1 MRAVVI
7 LFVVVFIQYG
17 CVNHK
22 NDQLDGLDTLNATT
36 DTVNEIEPIVET
48 AEIMDTIQQ
57 DTTERTPKTKQHK
70 TSLEEIIEV
79 EAKEVPIDPYL
90 NDPMN
95 RPGYVGT
102 PCEED
107 ETGKCFRHDHNTNPK

>member
-48 AEIMDTIQQ
+48 AEIIDTIQQ
-57 DTTERTPKTKQHK
+57 DTAERTPKTKQHK